1 MNGLNTA
8 KPNLSYY
15 FLFGLVSGGL
25 FIMVLRVLG
34 GVCYIFYEKS
44 KKRMASNVNVSI
56 DYYIKKKP
64 SSSGKVIQIMN
75 DEMIVNEKVPSD
87 MIPIKFDDFFDSKDE
102 NFMVNSL
109 EGLEKNYKNMDFQT
123 KIEFDEELKLKSE
136 NNEEYKI
143 EKRKKKKKG
152 KNKTKKK
159 NDEKNIKDEANK
171 EQDEKDEKDENN
183 EKDEKD
189 EKNEILPLNKMAD
202 IKAHLNLIK
211 NPNSDRNHYFHN
223 PNSSDLD
230 KLSEFIENE
239 KIERKDLN

>member
-1 MNGLNTA
+1 
-8 KPNLSYY
+8 
-15 FLFGLVSGGL
+15 
-25 FIMVLRVLG
+25 
-34 GVCYIFYEKS
+34 
-44 KKRMASNVNVSI
+44 MASNVNVSI

-87 MIPIKFDDFFDSKDE
+87 MIPIKYDDFFDSKDE

-171 EQDEKDEKDENN
+171 EQDEKD
-183 EKDEKD
+183 
-189 EKNEILPLNKMAD
+189 
-202 IKAHLNLIK
+202 
-211 NPNSDRNHYFHN
+211 
-223 PNSSDLD
+223 
-230 KLSEFIENE
+230 
-239 KIERKDLN
+239 